1 MPAVNRRTREPD
13 AAAVAPLT
21 PAAPVMV
28 HAATK
33 AARTRHVRFFPERL
47 LYLIDRL
54 TPPQI
59 VAFLRL
65 SSEFVQLDGALPAND
80 KHLATVAKMT
90 PKAWGELRDK
100 LLVLG
105 LGRIE
110 FGHWIDDDQMRNLE
124 MQRRASERAK
134 TAAARSWAVRK
145 VAGDE
150 A

>member
-1 MPAVNRRTREPD
+1 MPTAARQPRLR
-13 AAAVAPLT
+13 AAAEVVGIQEPTTTVL
-21 PAAPVMV
+21 

-33 AARTRHVRFFPERL
+33 AARTRYVRLFPEKL

-54 TPPQI
+54 TPVQI

-100 LLVLG
+100 LLLLG

-110 FGHWIDDDQMRNLE
+110 LGHWIDDDQLRNLE
-124 MQRRASERAK
+124 MQRRASEQRTQAVQARWRKAK
-134 TAAARSWAVRK
+134 AS
-145 VAGDE
+145 
-150 A
+150 

>member
-1 MPAVNRRTREPD
+1 MPTAARQPRLR
-13 AAAVAPLT
+13 AAAEVVAIQEPTTTVL
-21 PAAPVMV
+21 

-33 AARTRHVRFFPERL
+33 AARTRYVRLFPEKL

-54 TPPQI
+54 TPVQI

-110 FGHWIDDDQMRNLE
+110 LGHWIDDDQLRNLE
-124 MQRRASERAK
+124 IQRRVSEQRTHAVQTRWRKAK
-134 TAAARSWAVRK
+134 ADHET
-145 VAGDE
+145 
-150 A
+150 

>member
-1 MPAVNRRTREPD
+1 MPTAARHPRLR
-13 AAAVAPLT
+13 AAAEVVAIQEPT
-21 PAAPVMV
+21 ITVV

-33 AARTRHVRFFPERL
+33 AARTRYVRLFPEKL

-54 TPPQI
+54 TPVQI

-65 SSEFVQLDGALPAND
+65 SSEFVQLDGVLPAAD

-90 PKAWGELRDK
+90 PTAWGELRDK

-110 FGHWIDDDQMRNLE
+110 LGHWIDDDQLRNLE
-124 MQRRASERAK
+124 IQRRVSEQRTLAVQTRWRKAK
-134 TAAARSWAVRK
+134 
-145 VAGDE
+145 AGHE

>member
-1 MPAVNRRTREPD
+1 MPAAARQPRLLAGVEVVAVQEPTATVLH
-13 AAAVAPLT
+13 AAA
-21 PAAPVMV
+21 
-28 HAATK
+28 K

-54 TPPQI
+54 TPVQI

-80 KHLATVAKMT
+80 KHLAAVVKLT

-100 LLVLG
+100 LLILG

-110 FGHWIDDDQMRNLE
+110 LGHWIDDDQLRNLE
-124 MQRRASERAK
+124 MQRRASEQRTAAVHARWRKAK
-134 TAAARSWAVRK
+134 TGR
-145 VAGDE
+145 E

>member
-1 MPAVNRRTREPD
+1 MVAIQEPAITV
-13 AAAVAPLT
+13 
-21 PAAPVMV
+21 V

-33 AARTRHVRFFPERL
+33 AARTRYVRLFPEKL

-54 TPPQI
+54 PPVQI

-90 PKAWGELRDK
+90 PKAWAELRDK

-110 FGHWIDDDQMRNLE
+110 LGHWIDDDQLRNLE
-124 MQRRASERAK
+124 IQRRVSEQRTHAVQTRWRKAK
-134 TAAARSWAVRK
+134 A
-145 VAGDE
+145 DHE

>member
-1 MPAVNRRTREPD
+1 MPTAARQPRLR
-13 AAAVAPLT
+13 AAAEVVAIQEPT
-21 PAAPVMV
+21 ITVV

-33 AARTRHVRFFPERL
+33 AARTRYVRLFPEKL

-54 TPPQI
+54 SPVQI

-80 KHLATVAKMT
+80 KHLATVAKVT

-110 FGHWIDDDQMRNLE
+110 LGHWIDDDQLRNLE
-124 MQRRASERAK
+124 IQRRVTEQRTRAVQ
-134 TAAARSWAVRK
+134 TRWRK
-145 VAGDE
+145 AKADHE
-150 A
+150 T

>member
-1 MPAVNRRTREPD
+1 MPTAARQTRLR
-13 AAAVAPLT
+13 AAAEVVAIQEPTATVL
-21 PAAPVMV
+21 

-33 AARTRHVRFFPERL
+33 AARTRYVRLFPEKL

-54 TPPQI
+54 TPVQI
-59 VAFLRL
+59 VAFMRL
-65 SSEFVQLDGALPAND
+65 SSEFVQVDGALPAND

-110 FGHWIDDDQMRNLE
+110 LGHWIDDDQLRNLE
-124 MQRRASERAK
+124 IQRRVSEQRTRAVQTRWSK
-134 TAAARSWAVRK
+134 AKA
-145 VAGDE
+145 DHE